1 MVSTVNKGTIN
12 MPKILRHLS
21 HRTSNIREVVFQRD
35 AIYDKDFAKFKK
47 DDDSETELSG
57 PPVNFGY
64 ESSSTT
70 PASFDKVQDSGT
82 ITHRYI
88 NTPELTIGGLK
99 VLQTPVISRS
109 GKLERTGARISGEC
123 SFYVPSLATV
133 KALPEFSETSQFDE
147 FESYDKFIDI
157 EREVY
162 KPSDITYT
170 GSDDITINIS
180 STSRNLDNITLEDL
194 SAGST
199 YNPGYEVDRI
209 RFKIK
214 TADTDLTTFTLNG
227 KEGGADKALTWTITD
242 AFTPTD
248 WVLIDLPI
256 RDITAGET
264 KEIQVNGIGKTFTA
278 NPVTLN
284 VDKLSGD
291 SNNYLSSLIIAKSS
305 SNLIEL
311 KDINIYKSAEWSL
324 ETIKDYRDEYM
335 IIQAVRTRG
344 DRTSRRRT
352 YG

>member
-1 MVSTVNKGTIN
+1 MVSTVKKGTIN

-21 HRTSNIREVVFQRD
+21 HRTSNVREVVFQRD
-35 AIYDKDFAKFKK
+35 AVYDKDYAKFKK
-47 DDDSETELSG
+47 DDSDEAELSG

-109 GKLERTGARISGEC
+109 GKLERSGARISGEC
-123 SFYVPSLATV
+123 SFYTPSLSTIR
-133 KALPEFSETSQFDE
+133 ALPEFSETTQFDE

-162 KPSDITYT
+162 TPT
-170 GSDDITINIS
+170 GIISTGTQTITIS
-180 STSRNLDNITLEDL
+180 S
-194 SAGST
+194 GST
-199 YNPGYEVDRI
+199 YNPGYEIDRI
-209 RFKIK
+209 RFSIK
-214 TADTDLTTFTLNG
+214 TADTLATITLSG
-227 KEGGADKALTWTITD
+227 QEGGVTKTLVWTITD
-242 AFTPTD
+242 AFAPTD

-256 RDITAGET
+256 RDITAGTT

-291 SNNYLSSLIIAKSS
+291 SNNYLSSLIIATSS
-305 SNLIEL
+305 SNSIEL

-335 IIQAVRTRG
+335 IIKAVRTRG

>member
-1 MVSTVNKGTIN
+1 MVSTVKQGTIN

-21 HRTSNIREVVFQRD
+21 HRTNNIREVVFQRD
-35 AIYDKDFAKFKK
+35 AIYDKDYAKFRQDNASKA
-47 DDDSETELSG
+47 ELSG

-64 ESSSTT
+64 ETSSTT

-88 NTPELTIGGLK
+88 NTPELTIGGLN

-109 GKLERTGARISGEC
+109 GRLERTGARISGEC
-123 SFYVPSLATV
+123 KFYTPSLATIRQ
-133 KALPEFSETSQFDE
+133 LDNFSETTQFDE

-157 EREVY
+157 ERAVY
-162 KPSDITYT
+162 TPSDITST
-170 GSDDITINIS
+170 GNQTIFIS
-180 STSRNLDNITLEDL
+180 E
-194 SAGST
+194 GST

-214 TADTDLTTFTLNG
+214 TADNLESITLNG
-227 KEGGADKALTWTITD
+227 QEGGSGVALRWEAVDTC
-242 AFTPTD
+242 TPTD
-248 WVLIDLPI
+248 WLLIDLPI
-256 RDITAGET
+256 RDITANDT
-264 KEIQVNGIGKTFTA
+264 KEVYQNGTGLTFKA
-278 NPVTLN
+278 DPASLD

-291 SNNYLSSLIIAKSS
+291 SNNYLSYLQIATSS
-305 SNLIEL
+305 SSTIEL

-335 IIQAVRTRG
+335 QISAVRIRG

-352 YG
+352 HG

>member
-1 MVSTVNKGTIN
+1 MVSTVKTGTIN

-21 HRTSNIREVVFQRD
+21 HRTNNIRDVVFQRD
-35 AIYDKDFAKFKK
+35 TIYDKDYAKYRK
-47 DDDSETELSG
+47 DDATATELSG

-64 ESSSTT
+64 ESPSTT
-70 PASFDKVQDSGT
+70 PATFDKVQDSGT

-109 GKLERTGARISGEC
+109 GILESTGARISGEC
-123 SFYVPSLATV
+123 QFYTPSLATIR
-133 KALPEFSETSQFDE
+133 ALPEFNETTQFDE
-147 FESYDKFIDI
+147 FETYDKFIDI
-157 EREVY
+157 ERAVY
-162 KPSDITYT
+162 TPSDITST
-170 GSDDITINIS
+170 GNQTITIS
-180 STSRNLDNITLEDL
+180 S
-194 SAGST
+194 GST
-199 YNPGYEVDRI
+199 YNPGYSVDRV
-209 RFKIK
+209 RFSIK
-214 TADTDLTTFTLNG
+214 TADTLTSLTLSG
-227 KEGGADKALTWTITD
+227 QEGGATKTLVWTITD
-242 AFTPTD
+242 AFAPTD

-291 SNNYLSSLIIAKSS
+291 SNNYLSSLIIATSS
-305 SNLIEL
+305 SNSIEL

-335 IIQAVRTRG
+335 IIKAVRVRG
-344 DRTSRRRT
+344 DRTSRRRA

>member
-1 MVSTVNKGTIN
+1 MVSTVKTGTIN

-21 HRTSNIREVVFQRD
+21 HRTNNIRDVVFQRD
-35 AIYDKDFAKFKK
+35 TIYDKDYAKYRK
-47 DDDSETELSG
+47 DDATATELSG

-70 PASFDKVQDSGT
+70 PATFDKVQDSGT

-109 GKLERTGARISGEC
+109 GILESTGARISGEC
-123 SFYVPSLATV
+123 QFYTPSLATIR
-133 KALPEFSETSQFDE
+133 ALPEFNETTQFDE
-147 FESYDKFIDI
+147 FETYDKFIDI
-157 EREVY
+157 ERAIY
-162 KPSDITYT
+162 TPSDITST
-170 GSDDITINIS
+170 GNQTITIS
-180 STSRNLDNITLEDL
+180 S
-194 SAGST
+194 GST
-199 YNPGYEVDRI
+199 YNPGYSVDRV
-209 RFKIK
+209 RFSIK
-214 TADTDLTTFTLNG
+214 TADTLTSLTLSG
-227 KEGGADKALTWTITD
+227 QEGGATKTLVWTITD
-242 AFTPTD
+242 AFAPTD

-256 RDITAGET
+256 RDITAGTT

-291 SNNYLSSLIIAKSS
+291 SNNYLSSLIIATSS
-305 SNLIEL
+305 SNSIEL

-335 IIQAVRTRG
+335 IIKAVRVRG
-344 DRTSRRRT
+344 DRTSRRRA

>member
-1 MVSTVNKGTIN
+1 MVSTVKKGTVN

-21 HRTSNIREVVFQRD
+21 HRTSNVREVVFQRD
-35 AIYDKDFAKFKK
+35 AIYDKDYAKFRK
-47 DDDSETELSG
+47 DDATKSELSG

-70 PASFDKVQDSGT
+70 PATFDKVQDSGT

-109 GKLERTGARISGEC
+109 GKLERSGARITGEC
-123 SFYVPSLATV
+123 KFYTPSLATIRQ
-133 KALPEFSETSQFDE
+133 LDNFSETTQFDE

-162 KPSDITYT
+162 TPT
-170 GSDDITINIS
+170 GIISTGTQTITIS
-180 STSRNLDNITLEDL
+180 S
-194 SAGST
+194 GST

-214 TADTDLTTFTLNG
+214 TADTLATITLSG
-227 KEGGADKALTWTITD
+227 QEGGVTKTLVWTITD
-242 AFTPTD
+242 AFAPTD

-256 RDITAGET
+256 RDITAGTT

-291 SNNYLSSLIIAKSS
+291 SNNYLSSLIIATSS
-305 SNLIEL
+305 SNSIEL